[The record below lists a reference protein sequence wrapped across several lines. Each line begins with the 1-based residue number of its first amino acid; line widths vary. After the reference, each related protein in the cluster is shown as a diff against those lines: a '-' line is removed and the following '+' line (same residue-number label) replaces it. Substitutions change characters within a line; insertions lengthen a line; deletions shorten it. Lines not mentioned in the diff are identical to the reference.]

1 MTDAPTTANAD
12 QQVYWNE
19 GAGQAWVELQDLL
32 DRQLEPLGDRAM
44 EKLAPCSGEQVLD
57 IGCGTG
63 QTTLQLAAR
72 VGAQGSVLGVDIS
85 RPMLEIARRRAA
97 AAQLSQVQFLE
108 ADAQTHPFDA
118 GTLDA
123 VFSRFGVMFFADPRA
138 AFVNIRR
145 ALRPSGRLAF
155 ICWRSMAEN
164 PWMRP
169 APGNVF
175 ADVPTPP
182 PPEPGAPGPFAF
194 ADSEH
199 VRGILADAAF
209 ADIAIT
215 PHDAQLGANDLE
227 DTIKLSL
234 GVGPLG
240 ALLRERP
247 EKRDAVV
254 VELRKAFTA
263 RLRDGKVVQD
273 GAAWVVTARN
283 P

>member
-1 MTDAPTTANAD
+1 MTDALTSNAG
-12 QQVYWNE
+12 QHAYWNE

-32 DRQLEPLGDRAM
+32 DRQLEPLGDQAM
-44 EKLAPCSGEQVLD
+44 GELAPRSGERVLD

-72 VGAQGSVLGVDIS
+72 VGPQGSALGADIS
-85 RPMLEIARRRAA
+85 RPMLEIARRRAGA
-97 AAQLSQVQFLE
+97 GQLSQVEFVD
-108 ADAQTHPFDA
+108 ADAQTYPFGA
-118 GTLDA
+118 GSLDA

-138 AFVNIRR
+138 AFVNIRN
-145 ALRPSGRLAF
+145 ALRPGGRMAF
-155 ICWRSMAEN
+155 VCWRSMAEN

-169 APGNVF
+169 AAGNVF
-175 ADVPTPP
+175 ADVLAPP

-194 ADSEH
+194 ADPEH
-199 VRGILADAAF
+199 VRGILADAGF
-209 ADIAIT
+209 ADIAIA
-215 PHDAQLGANDLE
+215 PHDAQLGANNLE

-247 EKRDAVV
+247 EKRDEVI
-254 VELRKAFTA
+254 VELRKAFAA
-263 RLRDGKVVQD
+263 RLQGGKVVQD
-273 GAAWVVTARN
+273 GATWVVTARN